1 MSVSYSL
8 LLKERIR
15 KTKQVKKTDEE
26 APHGE
31 DLKHTAAL
39 HRWRRDHTNCWLPHS
54 STPGGVGSGCY
65 WVLLSPSCCHD
76 RRGGRR
82 PPCCCCRVR
91 LRRCR
96 TGCVSRRRVRSTRR
110 VLVGSTLE
118 HEPSSS
124 SHETTSTAS
133 SQLARFFFFAKNTAR
148 RREKKTRCTCP
159 NQPRFATHRGQS
171 IRNVAG
177 S

>member
-1 MSVSYSL
+1 M
-8 LLKERIR
+8 
-15 KTKQVKKTDEE
+15 KKTDEE

-65 WVLLSPSCCHD
+65 WVLLSPSCCRD

-124 SHETTSTAS
+124 SHKTTSIAS
-133 SQLARFFFFAKNTAR
+133 SQLARGFSLKTPHAD
-148 RREKKTRCTCP
+148 EKKKDALYMP
-159 NQPRFATHRGQS
+159 
-171 IRNVAG
+171 
-177 S
+177 